1 MEAPRLRLGIFGYSG
16 KSVRL
21 VLADRDRQLIRYEE
35 RLRQAEDRICK
46 AEETVA
52 LRERLHDVLRAEI
65 AAARRDFLSAH
76 KRASVAEAKLLEPA
90 AEPLGRVIVLP
101 DLEAAANGLRPRA
114 RSR

>member
-21 VLADRDRQLIRYEE
+21 VLADRDRQLIRCEE
-35 RLRQAEDRICK
+35 RLRR
-46 AEETVA
+46 AEETIA
-52 LRERLHDVLRAEI
+52 LREELHDVLRAEV

-76 KRASVAEAKLLEPA
+76 QRASEAEARLRELAFESS
-90 AEPLGRVIVLP
+90 GRLIVLP
-101 DLEAAANGLRPRA
+101 DLDGTGERATGPRPRA